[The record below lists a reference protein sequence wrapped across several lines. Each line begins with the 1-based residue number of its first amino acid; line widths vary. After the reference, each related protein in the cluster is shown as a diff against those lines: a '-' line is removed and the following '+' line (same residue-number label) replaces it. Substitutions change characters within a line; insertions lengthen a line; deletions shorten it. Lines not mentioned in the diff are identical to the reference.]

1 MSLQRVIKH
10 LQGKHP
16 QASHS
21 RGKGGGKKAK
31 TSVKPG
37 GKNITGKVT
46 AGNVEKAIGRD
57 TPLKVKG
64 RQSVTATNLGNG
76 RISIG
81 AGRDFST
88 RISQEVADVIN
99 AATGF

>member
-1 MSLQRVIKH
+1 MSLNDIIKH
-10 LQGKHP
+10 LQSHP
-16 QASHS
+16 QASHA
-21 RGKGGGKKAK
+21 GGKKAK
-31 TSVKPG
+31 TSVKLG
-37 GKNITGKVT
+37 GKNISGKVT
-46 AGNVEKAIGRD
+46 AKNVEKAITRD
-57 TPLKVKG
+57 TPLKIKG

-88 RISQEVADVIN
+88 RTSQEVADVIN